1 MNIENSR
8 EYYGQVL
15 GGSSD
20 LKTDACV
27 TSERPPQAVIT
38 ALSNVHDE
46 VKSRYYGCGLIAPQA
61 VEGARILDLGS
72 GSGQDAYIL
81 AQLVGEHGQVVGVD
95 TTPEQLAVANSHHEW
110 HAERFGYAKPNTLFI
125 EGDIE
130 KLDQLDL
137 EPGSFDVIV
146 SNCVINLVAD
156 KAKVFADAYRL
167 LKNGGEMYFSDV
179 YSDRRVPAELLQDP
193 VLHGECLSGAL
204 YWGDFTKL
212 AKQAGFDDP
221 RLVKDRP
228 LGIGD
233 PAVQVKLE
241 GINFFSATYRLFKL
255 EGLEP
260 ECEDYGQAVVYKGS
274 VEGEERVFALD
285 KHHMIERGKVF
296 PVCGNSWKMLA
307 DTRFAEHFEFI
318 GDFSTHYG
326 VFEGCGGGLPFDA
339 VAEGGEAAPASC
351 C

>member
-15 GGSSD
+15 GGSDD

-27 TSERPPQAVIT
+27 TAERPPEAIIR
-38 ALSNVHDE
+38 ALANVHEE
-46 VKSRYYGCGLIAPQA
+46 VKSRYYGCGLIAPQQL
-61 VEGARILDLGS
+61 EGARILDLGS

-81 AQLVGEHGQVVGVD
+81 AQLVGEQGEVVGVD
-95 TTPEQLAVANSHHEW
+95 TTPEQLAVANAHIDW
-110 HAERFGYAKPNTLFI
+110 HAERFGYASPNVRFI

-130 KLDQLDL
+130 KLDSLDL

-156 KAKVFADAYRL
+156 KGKVFGDAHRL
-167 LKNGGEMYFSDV
+167 LKLGGEMYFSDV
-179 YSDRRVPAELLQDP
+179 YSDRRVPEHLLNDP

-204 YWGDFTKL
+204 YWGDFLAL
-212 AKQAGFDDP
+212 AKIAGFTDP

-233 PAVQVKLE
+233 PAVAAKLD

-255 EGLEP
+255 DGLEP
-260 ECEDYGQAVVYKGS
+260 ECEDYGQAVIYKGGIS
-274 VEGEERVFALD
+274 GEERVFALD

-307 DTRFAEHFEFI
+307 DTRFAKYFDFI
-318 GDFSTHYG
+318 GDFSKHYG
-326 VFEGCGGGLPFDA
+326 VFEGCGTGMPFNMPS
-339 VAEGGEAAPASC
+339 EGGETAPASC